1 MLIVIIF
8 LALVIFDIG
17 REAYKTIKGEVSD
30 IGNDEGMYG
39 IGNH

>member
-1 MLIVIIF
+1 MLIGII
-8 LALVIFDIG
+8 LALVLFAIV
-17 REAYKTIKGEVSD
+17 REGYKEVKGEVSE